1 VPVPWHPDRRTTSW
15 LLVAYSLLL
24 AVALLAPTSDDQ
36 SAMAAAFGRVLD
48 ALGAPAWVVAQGRVE
63 FLCNALIVGPVT
75 FLGRLLWPRTRWTHW
90 TSWAFVASTAVECVQ
105 AALLSA
111 RTPDPSDV
119 VANTLGA
126 LAGTLLAAVVVVVGR
141 RVAARRQQ
149 RDERQEQPVC

>member
-1 VPVPWHPDRRTTSW
+1 
-15 LLVAYSLLL
+15 LLAGYSALL

-48 ALGAPAWVVAQGRVE
+48 ALGAPAWVLAQGRVE
-63 FLCNALIVGPVT
+63 FVCNALIVVPVT

-90 TSWAFVASTAVECVQ
+90 TAWAFVLATAVECVQ

-126 LAGTLLAAVVVVVGR
+126 LAGTLVAAAVVMVGR
-141 RVAARRQQ
+141 QVVARRQP
-149 RDERQEQPVC
+149 QEEPVS